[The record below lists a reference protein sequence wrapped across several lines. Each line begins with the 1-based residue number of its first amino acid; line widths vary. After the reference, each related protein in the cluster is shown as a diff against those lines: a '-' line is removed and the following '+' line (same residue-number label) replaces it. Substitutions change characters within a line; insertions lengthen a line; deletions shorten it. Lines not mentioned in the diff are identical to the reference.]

1 MFKNYFKIALRNLA
15 RQKVLTFIN
24 IFGLSAGLACFT
36 LFMLYA
42 VNEFSFDR
50 LHEKTDRIFRV
61 FRWTEAMKGDDAE
74 GDPYMPMPLGPAM
87 KQDFA
92 DVENFVRFR
101 EPWGEDFIR
110 VNNSVSRIGVTFA
123 DPQIFEVFSFRLQR
137 GEPAAAL
144 RELRDMVLTE
154 KTARRLFGE
163 IDPIGKTVEIKLE
176 KEFEAFTITAI
187 AEDLPANSSI
197 QFEALAN
204 FEFLTNTAWGKRSQD
219 NWFRSSLETFVL
231 LRPGSTLA
239 NDPQRLLAFRQKYYP
254 NEEADLRKPGFWTG
268 KGAPITSGLQPLRT
282 MHTDTRIGGGPTPAI
297 DPKTVWILL
306 AIAAGVLLIACIN
319 FTTLAIGRS
328 AGRAREV
335 GIRKVVGSQ
344 RRPLVSQFLVESL
357 LLSSISAVIGLALAQ
372 MLLPFFNNLSG
383 KSLQLSLTLYP
394 EIRWL
399 FAGMT
404 LLTGLLAGSYPALAL
419 SGFRPVEVLKSKIRL
434 GGSNLLTKS
443 LVTLQFVL
451 SVGLIVSTL
460 TILQQ
465 LRFMRSKSPGFNK
478 ENIVVVD
485 AEGTEAKRIY
495 PLFRQTVL
503 ERPEIAGVAA
513 SELGLGA
520 GRGWSRSGWD
530 DNGKHYEVYE
540 YFVDEN
546 YLAVMDLHLLAG
558 RNFDPAIA
566 ADSRTSVIVNESFLK
581 TFGWTKEEA
590 LGKRLTGY
598 TEDADRLPTIIGV
611 VKDFHFRS
619 FHEEVR
625 PQMFQHFVDYAPL
638 KFFVRIRP
646 GEPTVALQ
654 ALQSAWRSVVPD
666 LPFTYSFLDED
677 LDGFYK
683 AEARWGAIVGWA
695 GGIAIFLGCLGLFG
709 LAALA
714 AVNRTKEIGIRKVL
728 GAPVAGIIALLS
740 KDFVKL
746 VLIANLIAWPVAWY
760 AMNKWLLDFAYRIEL
775 SWPREITGLH
785 FLKMIVQDPTNGLY
799 FFFSEISISR
809 SWWTFA
815 LAGGMAVMIALL
827 TVSAQAIRAAL
838 ANPVEALRYE

>member
-1 MFKNYFKIALRNLA
+1 MLKNHLKIALRNLA

-24 IFGLSAGLACFT
+24 VFGLSAGLACFT

-50 LHEKTDRIFRV
+50 LHEKSDRIFRV
-61 FRWTEAMKGDDAE
+61 YRWTEAMRGDDAE

-87 KQDFA
+87 KHDFA
-92 DVENFVRFR
+92 DVETFVRFR
-101 EPWGEDFIR
+101 EAWGKDFIR
-110 VNNSVSRIGVTFA
+110 ANNSVSRIGVTFA
-123 DPQIFEVFSFRLQR
+123 DPQVFEVFSFRLQR
-137 GEPAAAL
+137 GDPTTAL
-144 RELRDMVLTE
+144 RELRSIVLTE
-154 KTARRLFGE
+154 KNAQRLFGE
-163 IDPIGKTVEIKLE
+163 DDPIGKTVEIKLE

-204 FEFLTNTAWGKRSQD
+204 FEFLNNTAWGKRSQD
-219 NWFRSSLETFVL
+219 NWFRSSLSTFVL

-239 NDPQRLLAFRQKYYP
+239 NEAQRLLAFRQKYYP
-254 NEEADLRKPGFWTG
+254 NEEADLRKQGFWTG
-268 KGAPITSGLQPLRT
+268 EGAPITYGLQPLRA
-282 MHTDTRIGGGPTPAI
+282 MHTDTRIWGGPTAAI

-344 RRPLVSQFLVESL
+344 RRQLVSQFLVESL
-357 LLSSISAVIGLALAQ
+357 LLSIISAVIGLALAQ

-394 EIRWL
+394 EIGWL
-399 FAGMT
+399 FCGMT

-419 SGFRPVEVLKSKIRL
+419 SGFLPAEVLKSKVRL

-478 ENIVVVD
+478 ENVVVVD
-485 AEGTEAKRIY
+485 ADGVDAKRIY
-495 PLFRQTVL
+495 PLFRQ
-503 ERPEIAGVAA
+503 EIISRPEIAGVAA

-520 GRGWSRSGWD
+520 GKGWSRSGWD
-530 DNGKHYEVYE
+530 DNGKHYEAYE
-540 YFVDEN
+540 YFIDEN
-546 YLAVMDLHLLAG
+546 YLAVMDLQLLAG
-558 RNFDPAIA
+558 RNLNPAIA
-566 ADSRTSVIVNESFLK
+566 ADSHTSIIVNETFLK
-581 TFGWTKEEA
+581 AFGWTKEEA

-598 TEDADRLPTIIGV
+598 SENAERLPTIIGV

-625 PQMFQHFVDYAPL
+625 PQMFHAFADYAPL

-646 GEPTVALQ
+646 GDPAAALQ
-654 ALQSAWRSVVPD
+654 AMQSAWHNVVPD
-666 LPFTYSFLDED
+666 LPFTYSFLDKD
-677 LDGFYK
+677 LEAFYK

-728 GAPVAGIIALLS
+728 GASIAGIIGLLS

-746 VLIANLIAWPVAWY
+746 VLVAFVIATPLAY
-760 AMNKWLLDFAYRIEL
+760 FAMDKWLQNFAYRINV
-775 SWPREITGLH
+775 G
-785 FLKMIVQDPTNGLY
+785 
-799 FFFSEISISR
+799 
-809 SWWTFA
+809 WWVFA
-815 LAGGMAVMIALL
+815 MAGGIALVIAIL
-827 TVSAQAIRAAL
+827 TVSFQALKTAL

>member
-1 MFKNYFKIALRNLA
+1 MRDGDAAARVMKEQATRNQQLITKNQRMLKNYIKIALRNLA

-24 IFGLSAGLACFT
+24 LFGLSTGLACFT

-42 VNEFSFDR
+42 VNEFNFDR
-50 LHEKTDRIFRV
+50 LHEKAERIFRV
-61 FRWTEAMKGDDAE
+61 YRWREAMRGQDAE
-74 GDPYMPMPLGPAM
+74 GDPYMPTPLGPAL

-92 DVENFVRFR
+92 EVENVVRFR
-101 EPWGEDFIR
+101 EAWGEDFIR
-110 VNNSVSRIGVTFA
+110 AKNSVSRIGVTFA
-123 DPQIFEVFSFRLQR
+123 DPQVFEVFSFRLRR
-137 GEPAAAL
+137 GDQKTAL
-144 RELRDMVLTE
+144 RELRNMVLTE
-154 KTARRLFGE
+154 TTARRLFGE
-163 IDPIGKTVEIKLE
+163 NDPIGKTVEIKLE
-176 KEFEAFTITAI
+176 KKFEAFTITAI

-204 FEFLTNTAWGKRSQD
+204 LEFLTNTAWGKRSQD
-219 NWFRSSLETFVL
+219 NWFRSSLATFVL

-239 NDPQRLLAFRQKYYP
+239 SDPQRLLAFRQKYYP
-254 NEEADLRKPGFWTG
+254 DEEADLRKQGFWAG
-268 KGAPITSGLQPLRT
+268 KGAPITYGLQPLRA
-282 MHTDTRIGGGPTPAI
+282 MHTDTRIWGGPTPAI

-344 RRPLVSQFLVESL
+344 RRQLVSQFLAESL
-357 LLSSISAVIGLALAQ
+357 ILSIISAVIGLALAQ

-394 EIRWL
+394 EIGWL
-399 FAGMT
+399 FCGLT
-404 LLTGLLAGSYPALAL
+404 LLAGLLAGCYPALAL

-451 SVGLIVSTL
+451 SIGLIVSTV

-478 ENIVVVD
+478 ENVVVVD
-485 AEGTEAKRIY
+485 ADGAEAKRIY
-495 PLFRQTVL
+495 PLFRQ
-503 ERPEIAGVAA
+503 EIISRPEIAGVAA

-520 GRGWSRSGWD
+520 GKGWSRSGWD
-530 DNGKHYEVYE
+530 DNGKHYEAYE
-540 YFVDEN
+540 YFIDEN
-546 YLAVMDLHLLAG
+546 YLAVMGLQLLAG
-558 RNFDPAIA
+558 RNLDPAIA
-566 ADSRTSVIVNESFLK
+566 ADSHTSVIVNETFLK
-581 TFGWTKEEA
+581 AFGWTTEEA
-590 LGKRLTGY
+590 LGKRLAGY
-598 TEDADRLPTIIGV
+598 SEDAARLPTIIGV

-619 FHEEVR
+619 FHEEVQ
-625 PQMFQHFVDYAPL
+625 PQMFHSFADYSPL

-646 GEPTVALQ
+646 GNPVMALEALQ
-654 ALQSAWRSVVPD
+654 AAWRSVVPD

-677 LDGFYK
+677 LDAFYK
-683 AEARWGAIVGWA
+683 AEARWGGIVGWA

-709 LAALA
+709 LAALS

-728 GAPVAGIIALLS
+728 GASVAGIVGLLS

-746 VLIANLIAWPVAWY
+746 VLVAFAVATPLAY
-760 AMNKWLLDFAYRIEL
+760 FAMDKWLQNFAYRINV
-775 SWPREITGLH
+775 G
-785 FLKMIVQDPTNGLY
+785 
-799 FFFSEISISR
+799 
-809 SWWTFA
+809 WWVFA
-815 LAGGMAVMIALL
+815 FAGGLAFVIALL
-827 TVSAQAIRAAL
+827 TVSFQAIRAAI